1 MRPDRKNSHEKEDTM
16 KDTPSLREAEIAA
29 GLYSRKNAKSRVR
42 WVNAL
47 HRIVARRCPTN
58 AAGSKVVSDV
68 DLLLASEDE
77 RMEALDCL
85 LEGLK

>member
-1 MRPDRKNSHEKEDTM
+1 MN
-16 KDTPSLREAEIAA
+16 DTPSLREAEISA

-68 DLLLASEDE
+68 DVLLASEDE
-77 RMEALDCL
+77 RLEALEHL
-85 LEGLK
+85 LTLQKKDLGK

>member
-1 MRPDRKNSHEKEDTM
+1 MNDN
-16 KDTPSLREAEIAA
+16 PSLREAEIAS
-29 GLYSRKNAKSRVR
+29 GIYCRKNSKARVR

-68 DLLLASEDE
+68 DVLLASEDE
-77 RMEALDCL
+77 RLEALEHL
-85 LEGLK
+85 LTLQKKDLGK